1 MLSPSNLPQQFRA
14 VKDDDEEFIWVGEP
28 MFWPF
33 LCSGI
38 PFLAIGLLWG
48 AFDYFGFIQHLGKA
62 KNSPPPGFIIPFFA
76 LHLFP
81 FWGSILNMLRLVLV
95 HKNTFYA
102 ITNKRLMLR
111 SGFWG
116 IDFNALDYDKIS
128 DIQVTVNPLE
138 NMLGVGTIR
147 ISTGKTTSKGS
158 SLTDDF
164 IGVANPYEV
173 FKKIK
178 TVMVDVKTDWNYP
191 NKFRPQD
198 NPGYNTKYD
207 PQK

>member
-1 MLSPSNLPQQFRA
+1 MLSPNNLPQQFRA
-14 VKDDDEEFIWVGEP
+14 VKDDDEEFVWVGEP
-28 MFWPF
+28 VFLPF

-38 PFLAIGLLWG
+38 PFLILGLLWG
-48 AFDYFGFIQHLGKA
+48 AFDYFGFIQHLGSA

-116 IDFNALDYDKIS
+116 IDFNAIDYDKIA
-128 DIQVTVNPLE
+128 DIQVNVNPLE

-147 ISTGKTTSKGS
+147 ISSGKVTSKGNP
-158 SLTDDF
+158 LTDNF
-164 IGVANPYEV
+164 IAVKNPYDV

-191 NKFRPQD
+191 NKLRPED
-198 NPGYNTKYD
+198 NPGYNTKYE
-207 PQK
+207 PK